1 MNLDEV
7 TATSAEHGPTLT
19 MESLQTR
26 LLPPYQVALVLRYP
40 GEDTSGGERLMAGPA
55 MADDSLV
62 GRAIL
67 PGDLLIF
74 DRLRTDP
81 RDGAIVLI
89 RHDDASITRIY
100 RATPTGPE
108 FHAAG
113 GDYPPTVGAQRI
125 LGTLVAVVR
134 VDGNQEGGSL

>member
-1 MNLDEV
+1 MNLDEATV
-7 TATSAEHGPTLT
+7 TSAEHGPTLT

-40 GEDTSGGERLMAGPA
+40 GEDSSQGERLMAGPDL
-55 MADDSLV
+55 ADDSLV

-81 RDGAIVLI
+81 RDGAIVLLQ
-89 RHDDASITRIY
+89 HGKESVTRIY
-100 RATPTGPE
+100 RATPSGPE

-113 GDYPPTVGAQRI
+113 GDHPPIVGEQRI
-125 LGTLVAVVR
+125 CGTLIAVVR